1 MPSFVFGLADLIAGT
16 VAAVKVD
23 AYQPNETGEW
33 MEVDSVQIVDL
44 PANPD
49 NAAEYLW
56 TTELIDPTLSVRF
69 APVSAAGVHLTHG
82 GVILPPQPTEP
93 GVFNLYVDTVT
104 LGMGIADGLIF
115 ASAPVGSYVVAGQ
128 KLGAALASVKTGAAP
143 WPPGHAELTPPADVG
158 NIRVTL
164 TRIDGPVTE
173 RVIEVIVDTTGLEG
187 QSINFAT
194 LLPAPV

>member
-56 TTELIDPTLSVRF
+56 TTELVDPALAVRF
-69 APVSAAGVHLTHG
+69 APVSAAGVHLTQG
-82 GVILPPQPTEP
+82 GIILPPQPTEP
-93 GVFNLYVDTVT
+93 GMFTVYANT
-104 LGMGIADGLIF
+104 YTVGLGIVPNVHF
-115 ASAPVGSYVVAGQ
+115 SA
-128 KLGAALASVKTGAAP
+128 AAP
-143 WPPGHAELTPPADVG
+143 PGATNGNGTIVAIAGTKTDEEGMASLLLRADVG
-158 NIRVTL
+158 IITL
-164 TRIDGPVTE
+164 KLG
-173 RVIEVIVDTTGLEG
+173 
-187 QSINFAT
+187 T
-194 LLPAPV
+194 LWRSVNSADLAGKQVYFSALQAI